1 MDNNEY
7 LYHYNAV
14 VTGVYDGDT
23 ITVDI
28 DLGMDTWKHGE
39 KIRLAR
45 IDAPE
50 VRGDERPA
58 GIVSR
63 DWLRKRIL
71 GRHIMLQTVSDKTGK
86 YGRYIAEIW
95 VYDEDSVSY
104 LNVNDELLFEGLAEY
119 RDY

>member
-1 MDNNEY
+1 MEDNEY

-28 DLGMDTWKHGE
+28 DLGMDTWRKGE

-45 IDAPE
+45 INTPE
-50 VRGDERPA
+50 VRGKERPE
-58 GIVSR
+58 GIKSR

-71 GRHIMLQTVSDKTGK
+71 GRHIMLETKRDKKGK

-95 VYDEDSVSY
+95 VHEED
-104 LNVNDELLFEGLAEY
+104 LATFININDELVIEKLAEY
-119 RDY
+119 VEY